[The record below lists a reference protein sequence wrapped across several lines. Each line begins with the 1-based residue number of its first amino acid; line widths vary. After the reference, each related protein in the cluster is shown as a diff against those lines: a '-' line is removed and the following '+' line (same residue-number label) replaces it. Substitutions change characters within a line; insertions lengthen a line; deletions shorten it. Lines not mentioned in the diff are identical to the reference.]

1 MTELELEGIGAVAAA
16 TDPDG
21 AIAESRAPLLS
32 AVEQPTP
39 DGVPTVGEV
48 FPDGADL
55 LDRCLLLI
63 NRFARLPSDSAAV
76 AVVLWAAHTHLLDAY
91 ETTPRLGFFSA
102 EPGSGKSR
110 IMAIIALLCRLALE
124 AANATTASLVRAMDD
139 PAGRPVVFIDE
150 IDTKYGPK
158 AKGDEELRCVINAG
172 HRRGGFFLRC
182 EKTDDG
188 WTPTRQDSFAAI
200 AMAGIGEILPD
211 SVVTRSIVVRMRKR
225 LPGETV
231 DAYRQRDH
239 MHLGKA
245 LCDELAVWAD
255 HVREQAAICRPALP
269 DGVEDRDADVW
280 EPLIVVADLAGGSW
294 PERARRAAVEFVQ
307 SAKASEKLSLGG
319 KLLADIRGCFGDS
332 DKIATADLLS
342 KLRAIEESPWGG
354 SGRNRLDAYVLAQ
367 MLSEYGIRPTT
378 IRLAGPGGSVLKG
391 YKRPDFLDAWA
402 RYLPSSVSD
411 ETGVTPVTDL
421 EAG

>member
-1 MTELELEGIGAVAAA
+1 MNELEMEGAGAVTAA
-16 TDPDG
+16 TGPED
-21 AIAESRAPLLS
+21 AK
-32 AVEQPTP
+32 AVSPASPHSVIEQLP
-39 DGVPTVGEV
+39 
-48 FPDGADL
+48 PDGADL
-55 LDRCLLLI
+55 LDRCLLLV
-63 NRFARLPSDSAAV
+63 NRFVRLPSENAAF
-76 AVVLWAAHTHLLDAY
+76 AVVLWAAHTHLMDAW
-91 ETTPRLGFFSA
+91 ETTPRLAFLSA

-110 IMAIIALLCRLALE
+110 AMAITALLCPLALE

-139 PAGRPVVFIDE
+139 PAGRPVACIDE

-182 EKTDDG
+182 EKGDDG

-200 AMAGIGEILPD
+200 AMAGIGDILPD
-211 SVVTRSIVVRMRKR
+211 SVVTRSIVLRMRKR

-255 HVREQAAICRPALP
+255 HVREQAAICRPKLP
-269 DGVEDRDADVW
+269 DGIEDRDADVW
-280 EPLIVVADLAGGSW
+280 EPLIVVADLAGGQW
-294 PERARRAAVEFVQ
+294 PERARQAAVELVQ
-307 SAKASEKLSLGG
+307 SAKAGEKLSLGA
-319 KLLADIRGCFGDS
+319 KLLADIRDCFGDS
-332 DKIATADLLS
+332 DRIATADLLS
-342 KLRAIEESPWGG
+342 KLRAIEESPWGV

-378 IRLAGPGGSVLKG
+378 IRLAGPNGSVLKG
-391 YKRPDFLDAWA
+391 YKRYDFLDAWA
-402 RYLPSSVSD
+402 RYLPSSKSD
-411 ETGVTPVTDL
+411 ETGVTPVT
-421 EAG
+421 EPEG